1 MQPSPR
7 IGRKTGFGP
16 VDRGAPLQRA
26 RKRAATGREDVELT
40 VTVLRGSSRIPSGTN
55 EQGCTPFATWPTLT
69 TVALAQ
75 PQIV

>member
-40 VTVLRGSSRIPSGTN
+40 VTVLRDLQEYRRGRTNRAAPPSRPGRR
-55 EQGCTPFATWPTLT
+55 
-69 TVALAQ
+69 
-75 PQIV
+75 